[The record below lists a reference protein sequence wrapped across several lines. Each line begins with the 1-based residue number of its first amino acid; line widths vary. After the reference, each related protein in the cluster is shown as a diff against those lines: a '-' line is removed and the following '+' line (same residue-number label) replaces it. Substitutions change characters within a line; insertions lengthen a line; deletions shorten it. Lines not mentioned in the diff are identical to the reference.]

1 MIVRQ
6 TRIFVPNTSPFDGD
20 IWTESVLG
28 NVIAPLAR
36 EHPSLQ
42 WFWFSRYVQPRA
54 DSGDCDISEIPET
67 FAVDELFRS
76 VRFRFAIPEQ
86 ERGRFEDRAREL
98 IDASG
103 ARISDFRRYDWVA
116 DLGGDRLVGQ
126 DRSDSR
132 RESRAELVA
141 NCLSTIC
148 RLTLDCLRGPD
159 HDGRYRFEENDSDQN
174 PHGSTFESLHHLFCN
189 ITNVPTS
196 VLVIAD
202 LVGTHWSPPAAGG
215 PVHEVPVRF

>member
-6 TRIFVPNTSPFDGD
+6 TRIFVPNTPPFDGD
-20 IWTESVLG
+20 TWTESILG

-54 DSGDCDISEIPET
+54 DSGDCDISEIPEK
-67 FAVDELFRS
+67 FAIDELFRS
-76 VRFRFAIPEQ
+76 VRFRYAIPE
-86 ERGRFEDRAREL
+86 EEGGGFEHRAREL

-116 DLGGDRLVGQ
+116 DLGGDRFVGQ
-126 DRSDSR
+126 ERSDSR
-132 RESRAELVA
+132 RENRAELVA
-141 NCLSTIC
+141 NCLSTVC

-159 HDGRYRFEENDSDQN
+159 QDGRYRFEENDSDQN

-196 VLVIAD
+196 VLVIAGV
-202 LVGTHWSPPAAGG
+202 VGTHWSPPAAGG
-215 PVHEVPVRF
+215 PAHEIPVRF